1 MDTTI
6 TKMRMSYSENSKKY
20 NRRTKMNDFEVK
32 ELADQLA
39 GLHETVEALVA
50 LQCDT
55 DCCDDEE

>member
-1 MDTTI
+1 
-6 TKMRMSYSENSKKY
+6 MSYSENSKKY

-39 GLHETVEALVA
+39 GLHETVEALIA